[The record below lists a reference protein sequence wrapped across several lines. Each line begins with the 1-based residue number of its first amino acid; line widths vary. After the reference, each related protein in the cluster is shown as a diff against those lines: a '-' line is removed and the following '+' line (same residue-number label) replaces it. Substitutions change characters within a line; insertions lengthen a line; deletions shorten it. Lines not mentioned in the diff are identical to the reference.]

1 MDELELLKKDWKKED
16 NNFPKL
22 SYNEIYKMIL
32 KKSSSI
38 VKWIFIISILEFVF
52 WVAVA
57 FALKYSGYND
67 EMVNID
73 NIESSTI
80 FIIMSVISYVILAY
94 FFYRFY
100 MNYRRINSTDNA
112 TTLMENILRTRRTVK
127 QYVGFNLIAMVVSVS
142 VLLPYFMN
150 QDPNT
155 RTIIDNATADGEL
168 LKFYAGI
175 IIVTFIMLA
184 LVIGVLLLFY
194 WLIYGILLKRLNNNY
209 RELKK
214 LEV

>member
-1 MDELELLKKDWKKED
+1 MDELELLKKDWKKGED
-16 NNFPKL
+16 SFPKL

-52 WVAVA
+52 WVALS
-57 FALKYSGYND
+57 FFLKYSGYSD
-67 EMVNID
+67 DIVYV
-73 NIESSTI
+73 ESSTA
-80 FIIMSVISYVILAY
+80 FIVLSVISYAILAY

-100 MNYRRINSTDNA
+100 MNYRTINTTDSA
-112 TTLMENILRTRRTVK
+112 TTLMENILKTRRTVK
-127 QYVGFNLIAMVVSVS
+127 QYVGFNLIVMVVSIG
-142 VLLPYFMN
+142 VLLPHFMN
-150 QDPNT
+150 QDPKT
-155 RTIIDNATADGEL
+155 KTIIENATANGEL
-168 LKFYAGI
+168 FKFYAGI
-175 IIVTFIMLA
+175 IIVTLLMLA

-194 WLIYGILLKRLNNNY
+194 WLIYGILLKRLNKNY

>member
-1 MDELELLKKDWKKED
+1 MDELELLKKDWQKED
-16 NNFPKL
+16 KNYPKL

-52 WVAVA
+52 WVGIS
-57 FALKYSGYND
+57 FLLKYTGYADDMAN
-67 EMVNID
+67 VGSN
-73 NIESSTI
+73 TA
-80 FIIMSVISYVILAY
+80 FIIMSVISYIILAY

-100 MNYRRINSTDNA
+100 MNYRTINTTDNA
-112 TTLMENILRTRRTVK
+112 TRLMENILKTRRTVK
-127 QYVGFNLIAMVVSVS
+127 QYVGFNLIAMVVSVG

-150 QDPNT
+150 QDPET
-155 RTIIDNATADGEL
+155 QTIIEQATANGEL
-168 LKFYAGI
+168 FKFYAGI
-175 IIVTFIMLA
+175 IIVTLLMLA
-184 LVIGVLLLFY
+184 VVIGVLLLFY
-194 WLIYGILLKRLNNNY
+194 WLIYGILLKRLNKNY